1 MSREK
6 LAAGEHSEIEATP
19 YKVEDGRRVRV
30 ENRRQATMWRARCR
44 YRAYD
49 GTVHDVTRWA
59 KTRRDAE
66 AKAKDALADLRSG
79 GPDAPLKPSM
89 PFPDAGAYWLTQA
102 KRPDANKSARTI
114 EAYEGAWNR
123 YLAGEGC
130 QLRGLSL
137 AQANNVQMVLAV
149 LQGVADKNGSGAAKM
164 ARTVLSSIFEMAV
177 LRGVL
182 EANAAKSVGV
192 VKATT
197 PKQSKRDK
205 RRSLTADQRG
215 DVIEAAD
222 ARAAAARD
230 PRSVRKWQTVAD
242 LVAFL
247 AGTGVRISEARLL
260 RWESLNL
267 ETGVVQIEGTKT
279 VSSRRTLNVP
289 EWLRVRLTAR
299 AERVGQSG
307 YVFAAPALGAGEYSD
322 HDKAEAGQAPMDA
335 SNLAGWIRE
344 VLDDAGL
351 SWATSHTF
359 RRTVATMLHENGA
372 PLVRIADQLGHA
384 NPTMTANVYLGRDL
398 RGDKAD
404 LAAML

>member
-1 MSREK
+1 
-6 LAAGEHSEIEATP
+6 
-19 YKVEDGRRVRV
+19 
-30 ENRRQATMWRARCR
+30 MWRARCR

-351 SWATSHTF
+351 SWATSYTF